1 MLKICGTT
9 SPLDAEIAA
18 GAGADCIGLIVEH
31 AASPRTVSLEA
42 ARRIALGARVP
53 VVALSVNR
61 DLDSLLEIADKLQP
75 RALQLH
81 GDETPELVRQL
92 SARGWTVWKAISGD
106 AAALSEQARVF
117 SDAGAGAILVDARET
132 TPAGTVYGGTGQIVD
147 WTAVRGLVN
156 QGFRVILAG
165 GLTPHN
171 VARAL
176 EIARPWGV
184 DVVSGVES
192 RKGVKDPD
200 KVRAFV
206 ARARASRVLQ
216 SQGHELGRARIAGE

>member
-9 SPLDAEIAA
+9 SPFDAEIAA
-18 GAGADCIGLIVEH
+18 RAGADCIGVIVEH
-31 AASPRTVSLEA
+31 PASPRNVSLES
-42 ARRIALGARVP
+42 ARHIALGARVP

-61 DLDSLLEIADKLQP
+61 NLESLLEIADKLQP
-75 RALQLH
+75 HALQLH

-92 SARGWTVWKAISGD
+92 SARDWTVWKAISGD
-106 AAALSEQARVF
+106 AAALSDQARVF
-117 SDAGAGAILVDARET
+117 SDAGAQALLVDARET
-132 TPAGTVYGGTGQIVD
+132 TLTGTTYGGTGQIVD

-165 GLTPHN
+165 GLTPDN

-200 KVRAFV
+200 KVNAFV
-206 ARARASRVLQ
+206 ARARELWASE
-216 SQGHELGRARIAGE
+216 SRAREF